1 MNKYIIGTNIIGY
14 DNLKLEENLDNI
26 AESVVVI
33 ILDGKTIDIPLY
45 YIQIKKLLSKN
56 KVILITTEKNEQ
68 FSILAAL
75 MASVNR
81 YDIYCVTDRDIIT
94 AGYLEVIEGRSPDY
108 LEIQQYIGADITAYD
123 RVTEIIMHIANMIDD
138 GDLDKLKKY
147 IEDNKESID
156 SIVMAIDTMKK
167 YADLTNGK
175 ELISEVETLKEEV
188 SNLNEA
194 IVEYKKEKETAMDSS
209 KLLQQQ
215 LDETYAE
222 KQALM
227 NKIEMMEDQLQSG
240 TPVIN
245 YYSEV
250 NMTYI
255 KHKIQ
260 RVLYFKEISEV
271 LHTMSLINSIY
282 ELLTNSRKM
291 NIKFVMY
298 DSSTEIYEPYI
309 DNNIKIINSKNYA
322 INKPMLVGKPPC
334 LISEPNPAITND
346 LLTVPDGYDVLIIY
360 DKMHR
365 YENILSGNNVTRI
378 VVTSSSK
385 ELESTRK
392 KLMLD
397 VGDMILTTPNSDIHR
412 REDLINKDNII
423 SIEEINGYNQ
433 LTQSAK
439 VARYVKMVCPDGSRI
454 TEKIFKVSNISAMF

>member
-14 DNLKLEENLDNI
+14 DNLRLDENIDDI
-26 AESVVVI
+26 ANSIIVI
-33 ILDGKTIDIPLY
+33 ILDGKNIDIPLY
-45 YIQIKKLLSKN
+45 YVQIKKLLKEN
-56 KVILITTEKNEQ
+56 KVILIATERSEQ
-68 FSILAAL
+68 FNIIATL
-75 MASVNR
+75 MASLNR
-81 YDIYCVTDRDIIT
+81 YDIYCVSDRDIIT
-94 AGYLEVIEGRSPDY
+94 AGYLEIIEGRNPDY
-108 LEIQQYIGADITAYD
+108 LEVEQYVDANITAYD
-123 RVTEIIMHIANMIDD
+123 KVTEIIMHISNMIDD
-138 GDLDKLKKY
+138 GDLCKLKCY

-175 ELISEVETLKEEV
+175 ELISKIESLNKEVD
-188 SNLNEA
+188 SLNEKV
-194 IVEYKKEKETAMDSS
+194 VEYKKEKETATDNS
-209 KLLQQQ
+209 KKIKQQ

-227 NKIEMMEDQLQSG
+227 NKIEMMEDQIQSG
-240 TPVIN
+240 APTIS

-271 LHTMSLINSIY
+271 HHTMSLINSIY

-291 NIKFVMY
+291 NIKFVIY

-346 LLTVPDGYDVLIIY
+346 LLTVPDGFDVLIIY

-378 VVTSSSK
+378 IVTSSSK
-385 ELESTRK
+385 ELESIRK

-397 VGDMILTTPNSDIHR
+397 VGDMILTTPNSDIHKK
-412 REDLINKDNII
+412 EDLINKNNII
-423 SIEEINGYNQ
+423 SIEEISGYNQ

-439 VARYVKMVCPDGSRI
+439 VARYVKMVCPDGNRV
-454 TEKIFKVSNISAMF
+454 TEKIFKASNISAMF